1 MSQRAHGLTLIE
13 MLAVLALAGMLLAAL
28 FQALGGVV
36 RSERRLAGD
45 APIEEATPWRDI
57 VELQIKADLDQALWA
72 VYDDQE
78 LSIEGWCGRDVELGT
93 TDHGAVRVAYRVD
106 GDTQLL
112 YREQQRLGQVE
123 LAPTQREL
131 VVAGVADFEMDRR
144 GWVVLRFAD
153 PGVLPL
159 RFNLADRQRGG
170 AGS

>member
-1 MSQRAHGLTLIE
+1 MNKREHGITLIE
-13 MLAVLALAGMLLAAL
+13 MLAVLALTGMLLAAL

-36 RSERRLAGD
+36 RSERRLADD

-57 VELQIKADLDQALWA
+57 VQGQIKADLDQALWA

-78 LSIEGWCGRDVELGT
+78 LSIEGWSGRDVELGT
-93 TDHGAVRVAYRVD
+93 TDHNAVRVTYRID
-106 GDTQLL
+106 ADTQLL
-112 YREQQRLGQVE
+112 FREQQRLGQVQ

-131 VVAGVADFEMDRR
+131 VAACVADFEMDRQ

-153 PGVLPL
+153 PGVRPL

-170 AGS
+170 AG